1 MAAMFTSPCRVLSSI
16 RLARCIC
23 NTSVSFTG
31 KGIRGSVKGLGLR
44 EKELQEL
51 EAEDLENM
59 TEASLDSFNQEA
71 ANIEGDVKRYQNHVR
86 QKTIQRK
93 YFKSRGLEEENLLT
107 WSMKEQLKYLHS
119 TDPDRWT
126 PEVLSDSFPI
136 SPEGVAVQ
144 PSTSDNPDNADIL
157 TPVKEQVQDLA
168 TKPEEGPTQ
177 PRLKVYPKLQSGSQT
192 RSFQYEWYKRY
203 EWLEYSVT
211 NDRVYC
217 FPCRLFG
224 GSVGHKE
231 VTFTND
237 GFRVWKKMHEK
248 ALKHGESTYHINAMQ
263 KWINF
268 KSSQQHGNIHQK
280 LDSQHKQQVLD
291 NRDYVKTLLNIV
303 ITAAKSNMAFR
314 GHDES
319 ENSLNK
325 GIFLEIFD
333 LLKRES
339 EKFQKLVK
347 RFQTMPN
354 ILQGSARILFC
365 KLLLSV

>member
-136 SPEGVAVQ
+136 SPEGVARLLHSRWVPKSEAERQ
-144 PSTSDNPDNADIL
+144 RHDRAVVIRWKRHMRGQLGSFKILEKTLKEKFIPENLPSPANGMNQILSLLDALVFDGDKPHVAKELKRKNKLPQQAKMKGKSFYSIVEDFKSPTSAG
-157 TPVKEQVQDLA
+157 KRQ
-168 TKPEEGPTQ
+168 PEE
-177 PRLKVYPKLQSGSQT
+177 
-192 RSFQYEWYKRY
+192 
-203 EWLEYSVT
+203 
-211 NDRVYC
+211 
-217 FPCRLFG
+217 
-224 GSVGHKE
+224 
-231 VTFTND
+231 
-237 GFRVWKKMHEK
+237 
-248 ALKHGESTYHINAMQ
+248 
-263 KWINF
+263 
-268 KSSQQHGNIHQK
+268 
-280 LDSQHKQQVLD
+280 
-291 NRDYVKTLLNIV
+291 
-303 ITAAKSNMAFR
+303 SN
-314 GHDES
+314 S
-319 ENSLNK
+319 INSLAM
-325 GIFLEIFD
+325 IFGTPHYEGLYSKVIGGARTVKRD
-333 LLKRES
+333 RYSCRES
-339 EKFQKLVK
+339 EGITFTEFMKEKV
-347 RFQTMPN
+347 
-354 ILQGSARILFC
+354 
-365 KLLLSV
+365 